1 MDTEESFP
9 TKDLQD
15 RLILHE
21 KAVRQILLLGELNYT
36 SQIC

>member
-1 MDTEESFP
+1 MDTMDTVTEVIFP

-21 KAVRQILLLGELNYT
+21 KAVKQILLLGKL
-36 SQIC
+36 